1 LRCLIAVRDNGIGIE
16 AQYLNEIFT
25 PLKRLHASSEFPGT
39 GLGLTLARKAVVQQ
53 GGRIWCKSEVGK
65 GTTFY
70 IDCEYS
76 QPRMG
81 MRAAV

>member
-1 LRCLIAVRDNGIGIE
+1 
-16 AQYLNEIFT
+16 
-25 PLKRLHASSEFPGT
+25 LHPSSEFPGT

-70 IDCEYS
+70 VDCEYW
-76 QPRMG
+76 QPKVG
-81 MRAAV
+81 LRAAV